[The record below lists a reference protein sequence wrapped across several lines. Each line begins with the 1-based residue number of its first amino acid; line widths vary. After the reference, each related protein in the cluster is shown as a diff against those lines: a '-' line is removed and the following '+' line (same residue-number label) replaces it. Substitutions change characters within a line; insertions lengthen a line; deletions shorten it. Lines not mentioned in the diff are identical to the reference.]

1 MANTG
6 RRLPLRA
13 RVLDIAVR
21 LLVPLVG
28 IGLLTAGLV
37 GVTTFAVLPF
47 VEALASRNWVPVAA
61 SVENVELG
69 PPRVAIPMA
78 LDVVSVRY
86 HYEFDGRQYVAT
98 QFGPHGGLESHSRS
112 LLFAE
117 SAAPGASI
125 TVWVDGANPA
135 RAMVHRDLN
144 WRLIALSLP
153 ALLLC
158 GVGFL
163 MVLVGMMI
171 WNDRRSL
178 LRRLRSR

>member
-1 MANTG
+1 
-6 RRLPLRA
+6 
-13 RVLDIAVR
+13 
-21 LLVPLVG
+21 
-28 IGLLTAGLV
+28 
-37 GVTTFAVLPF
+37 
-47 VEALASRNWVPVAA
+47 SR
-61 SVENVELG
+61 
-69 PPRVAIPMA
+69 PR
-78 LDVVSVRY
+78 
-86 HYEFDGRQYVAT
+86 
-98 QFGPHGGLESHSRS
+98 SR
-112 LLFAE
+112 LFAE